1 MMTATFSSPLVAF
14 AISTVHWLR
23 GMNDLRLLLG
33 FVPARIKWFD
43 GLIVMLIS
51 AANRFLFVNELRSRA
66 YGH

>member
-23 GMNDLRLLLG
+23 GMNDLRLVLG
-33 FVPARIKWFD
+33 FVPSRFQWVD

-51 AANRFLFVNELRSRA
+51 AATRFYV
-66 YGH
+66 